1 MADGVEDKNMIQLL
15 LYLSLFSILILF
27 NYTLLSYTTIQYV
40 IGTVLLFSFLN
51 TLEGIIMALLSK
63 LVSPQLAK
71 GTFNSGMYIYV
82 NIYYSLYTIVYT
94 RFFMNRIY
102 VCVGV
107 YSSVYILIHVH
118 SFAFLSIY
126 YTHIPISPYFP
137 LNLGL
142 LSTEA
147 GTLGR
152 VVGDMTI
159 TAFSSQF
166 ICTSIYTP
174 TYTIYTLVN
183 MLYAP
188 IACGIIISIILV
200 SVYSTKLHVE
210 DNDD

>member
-1 MADGVEDKNMIQLL
+1 MCIMHIFASSI
-15 LYLSLFSILILF
+15 YHTLFSI
-27 NYTLLSYTTIQYV
+27 S
-40 IGTVLLFSFLN
+40 LLF
-51 TLEGIIMALLSK
+51 
-63 LVSPQLAK
+63 P
-71 GTFNSGMYIYV
+71 
-82 NIYYSLYTIVYT
+82 
-94 RFFMNRIY
+94 
-102 VCVGV
+102 
-107 YSSVYILIHVH
+107 
-118 SFAFLSIY
+118 
-126 YTHIPISPYFP
+126 PYFP